1 VAKLT
6 VTVITRDEAAHVEA
20 ALASVAWADEVVV
33 VDSGSTDGTAEL
45 ARRHGA
51 RVEVRG
57 WPGYSAQKN
66 YAASIASHDWIL
78 SLDADERVS
87 VELAAEIKALL
98 NAEPA
103 ARGYRLPRVSFYLG
117 RWIRGT
123 DWYPDYQLR
132 LYDRRAGE
140 WNGRRVH
147 ESVALKGEPGE
158 LKHDLQ
164 HFPYRDISH
173 HLQTIDRYTTLAADQ
188 MRADGRTVSLAG
200 LILHPPFAFLRNY
213 ILRGGFLLG
222 GVGFVV
228 STLNSYYVFLKL
240 AKAFVETRILQSDS
254 DSPRLAP
261 RLPGPPTPR
270 SGEGGPH
277 PAPRTSHPAS
287 RD

>member
-1 VAKLT
+1 VPKLT
-6 VTVITRDEAAHVEA
+6 ATLITRDEAAHIEA
-20 ALASVAWADEVVV
+20 ALDSVAWADEVVV
-33 VDSGSTDGTAEL
+33 VDSGSADGTADL

-87 VELAAEIKALL
+87 PELAAEIKGLL
-98 NAEPA
+98 AAEPA
-103 ARGYRLPRVSFYLG
+103 ARGYRVPRVSFYLG

-173 HLQTIDRYTTLAADQ
+173 HLQTIDRYTTLAAGQ

-213 ILRGGFLLG
+213 VLRGGFLLG

-228 STLNSYYVFLKL
+228 SALNSYYVFLKL
-240 AKAFVETRILQSDS
+240 AKAWADNGTSAVAARTSDS
-254 DSPRLAP
+254 
-261 RLPGPPTPR
+261 
-270 SGEGGPH
+270 
-277 PAPRTSHPAS
+277 APRTSDSAPRTS
-287 RD
+287 DIGRRTSNLDPR

>member
-87 VELAAEIKALL
+87 PELAAEIKGLL
-98 NAEPA
+98 AAEPA
-103 ARGYRLPRVSFYLG
+103 ARGYRVPRVSFYLG

-173 HLQTIDRYTTLAADQ
+173 HLQTIDRYTTLAAEQ

-213 ILRGGFLLG
+213 VLRGGFLLG

-228 STLNSYYVFLKL
+228 SALNSYYVFLKL
-240 AKAFVETRILQSDS
+240 AKAWADNGTSAVAARTSDS
-254 DSPRLAP
+254 
-261 RLPGPPTPR
+261 
-270 SGEGGPH
+270 
-277 PAPRTSHPAS
+277 APRTSDSPPRTS
-287 RD
+287 DIGRRTSNLDPR